1 MPINCLPS
9 SICHFLRL
17 TGKLLPTH
25 PACLWPEETFI
36 IYMLIAVI
44 NSLQRH
50 LPAVSGH
57 FPSFF
62 LLFFLSCQRLKQII
76 KYIALPSG
84 GERGGSIKRLFYGPF
99 VHLSSQPKALGNC
112 GNALLPCPEAWVIG
126 SGHKGRLLTQQ

>member
-1 MPINCLPS
+1 MARRNLYYLYAYRGDKLASTAFACGFWALP
-9 SICHFLRL
+9 L
-17 TGKLLPTH
+17 
-25 PACLWPEETFI
+25 
-36 IYMLIAVI
+36 
-44 NSLQRH
+44 
-50 LPAVSGH
+50 
-57 FPSFF
+57 FF
-62 LLFFLSCQRLKQII
+62 SAFFFLSCQRLKQII